1 MNFTDGCARN
11 RVFSPRS
18 ALRYTLE
25 ALVPYTDANSKLAKP
40 HLFFNELEKIDA
52 ERHYSRAT
60 LKRAYYEA
68 KRKGYIISDDGQPRL
83 SSMAQQKLRPFQP
96 AKRTDSYLMVV
107 FDIPENER
115 WKRRWFRLL
124 LVEMKFEQIQ
134 KSVWVSKYESPKFC
148 RPVYSLIS
156 LKTTYECLKRELSTN
171 FMILSAGYHGFMTGG
186 DTGSSLIVDKLYH
199 KTVYFL

>member
-1 MNFTDGCARN
+1 MHAKPYIFCDRSVTINIQFMKDRQTLSSHEFHRWLCTQQG
-11 RVFSPRS
+11 VFPRS

-25 ALVPYTDANSKLAKP
+25 ALVPYTDANSKLAFKP

-68 KRKGYIISDDGQPRL
+68 KRKGYITSDDGQPRL

-134 KSVWVSKYESPKFC
+134 KSVWVSKYESKE
-148 RPVYSLIS
+148 V
-156 LKTTYECLKRELSTN
+156 
-171 FMILSAGYHGFMTGG
+171 LSAGILAHQLEDYVRVFEARV
-186 DTGSSLIVDKLYH
+186 VD
-199 KTVYFL
+199 